1 MGDGKEII
9 PKLIF
14 SMKNIPSPQN
24 KKSPATLINDAEV
37 TLKNLTDATKAAE
50 LLLNTYVVPVRQS
63 IIKRFPVLFA
73 LLVSFGATAT
83 FLGLEKIITR
93 YQFLDNSPE
102 LILLLGITILVFTGK
117 LYKKLG

>member
-1 MGDGKEII
+1 MGDGKEIV
-9 PKLIF
+9 PKLSF
-14 SMKNIPSPQN
+14 CMKNELNQRN
-24 KKSPATLINDAEV
+24 KESTAELMSDIQI
-37 TLKNLTDATKAAE
+37 TLKDLTVATKAAE
-50 LLLNTYVVPVRQS
+50 SLLNTYVVPVRQS

-93 YQFLDNSPE
+93 YQFFDNSPE